1 MLSVARYP
9 HDIFLDCF
17 PNEWALYKGNRD
29 KVRYNVTEK
38 LLQALETNLLIV
50 PCLNYPPSQESIHYR
65 KKMNDMDNHDTL
77 LKNSVQSCNLSNNC
91 VFLALSSKGE

>member
-29 KVRYNVTEK
+29 KVRYNMTEK

-50 PCLNYPPSQESIHYR
+50 PCLNYLPSQESIHYR
-65 KKMNDMDNHDTL
+65 KKIIWTIKMPF
-77 LKNSVQSCNLSNNC
+77 LKTQSR
-91 VFLALSSKGE
+91 VAT